1 MVYNVK
7 GFPRGVT
14 VVTFMR
20 AGDAAKAR
28 ERYDGKVIDGSAYTL
43 FLECFYHASYSQFK
57 MLCSA
62 DGQIPRP
69 SSLRFELRDI

>member
-1 MVYNVK
+1 MKKTIGPVNTTQSFMVYNAK

-20 AGDAAKAR
+20 PGDAAKAR

-43 FLECFYHASYSQFK
+43 FLECFYHGILFA
-57 MLCSA
+57 
-62 DGQIPRP
+62 I
-69 SSLRFELRDI
+69 